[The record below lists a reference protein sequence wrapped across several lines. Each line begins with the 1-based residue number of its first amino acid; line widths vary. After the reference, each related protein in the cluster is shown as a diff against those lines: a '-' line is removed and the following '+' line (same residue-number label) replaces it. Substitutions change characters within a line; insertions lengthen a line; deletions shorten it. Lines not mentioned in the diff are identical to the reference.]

1 MKSGT
6 IAVELLVG
14 NSKKRPM
21 TTAESQVAV
30 RLETVIAMI
39 ITDFASMIPGSSFA
53 VGEDDI
59 ETLKGIEN
67 LNFKKGENEK

>member
-39 ITDFASMIPGSSFA
+39 IADFASMIPGSSLA
-53 VGEDDI
+53 VGADDI
-59 ETLKGIEN
+59 ETLKGLEN